1 MALPLAARQHFLKHG
16 YAIVPNVLSSSMVEH
31 LRSGALASTTARS
44 RSFAHLPDIHSLLKS
59 KPTYKDPLYEGLM
72 SRLQRR
78 QYVLRY
84 YRDMMRQKRRLR
96 RAAKVFLGDRD
107 VSELSREE
115 MWKLSEMISAKAQK
129 TSGRGCTST
138 VRTDPQMLTAIDQ
151 YRANA
156 WMTNAQLEAALRNTE
171 EFVKP
176 LSPLAEFVGGVTRPV
191 IFGDLPLL
199 REAYG
204 NPVGYHCLAPTIGTR
219 TNARVSKGG
228 GEATAVS
235 MVLFTYTPTPLRL
248 PPFVMRNSQHA
259 VRAQYLNSVRAERLW
274 RTFTPLEADI
284 RDQLRRFQFD
294 ASVVAQPLLAEMTA
308 SSSTTESPLIGPGT
322 VMVID
327 PHLMMAF
334 GGNMTTQTEVI
345 YRINVV
351 AENARPLLTAPSWIR
366 GWRTMP
372 QEVHFASPVVFPP
385 LYMDDAARS

>member
-1 MALPLAARQHFLKHG
+1 MALPFAARQHFLEHG
-16 YAIVPNVLSSSMVEH
+16 FAIVPNVLSSSMVH
-31 LRSGALASTTARS
+31 HIRSGALAATTARF

-59 KPTYKDPLYEGLM
+59 KPKYTDPLYEGLM
-72 SRLQRR
+72 SRLQKR
-78 QYVLRY
+78 QYVFRY

-96 RAAKVFLGDRD
+96 RAAKIFLGGRD

-115 MWKLSEMISAKAQK
+115 MWKLSEMISAEVQK
-129 TSGRGCTST
+129 VSGRGCTST
-138 VRTDPQMLTAIDQ
+138 VRTDPQMLTAIDR

-156 WMTNAQLEAALRNTE
+156 WMTNTQLEAALRDAE

-176 LSPLAEFVGGVTRPV
+176 LSQLAEFVGGVARPV
-191 IFGDLPLL
+191 IFGDVPLL

-228 GEATAVS
+228 GEAAAVS

-248 PPFVMRNSQHA
+248 PPFVMHNSQHA
-259 VRAQYLNSVRAERLW
+259 VRAQYLNSVRAEQLW
-274 RTFTPLEADI
+274 RPFAPLEADI
-284 RDQLRRFQFD
+284 RDQLRCFQFD
-294 ASVVAQPLLAEMTA
+294 PSVMAQPLLAETA
-308 SSSTTESPLIGPGT
+308 TSSSTAAAPSIGPGT

-334 GGNMTTQTEVI
+334 GGNMTPQREVI

-351 AENARPLLTAPSWIR
+351 AENARPHLMAPSWIR
-366 GWRTMP
+366 GWRTVP
-372 QEVHFASPVVFPP
+372 QEVNFASPVVFPP
-385 LYMDDAARS
+385 LYVDESA